1 MSAPKLGRR
10 RTLDRNKKTQICDLV
25 ARSATMG
32 EAAAALGV
40 SIRTVQREA
49 RRDHDFDQQLRH
61 AHTAA
66 PDPLKL
72 MQSAARTHW
81 RAAAW
86 LLEREDPERYGR
98 RSASSC
104 SPLKFEAALNTVL
117 EAALEATP
125 PQRQAE
131 VYDHVRAACETAFAR
146 VFPAYGPCGRLIE
159 PKLPATPLADA
170 AGRRRLGDPRRAIR
184 DYDDEPPQ
192 INIPGP
198 SAQRPSPRSV
208 GASAP
213 TLNRSRAIEVPPL
226 LPAEKA
232 VAQHPLDDTCQDA
245 AWQKPPAPS
254 PSRGGE
260 GRGCEAGTHFY
271 HPSQALPVEGRQHEE
286 SGFATSAAFAD
297 EVPSRSAGSSRS
309 GEPQLRSGQY
319 LPWQDAP
326 RVARTT
332 TPIIPGNGAGAGSA
346 REPVVLSPKTQ
357 RATESRGDVN
367 HRPEVDPN
375 MKL

>member
-1 MSAPKLGRR
+1 MPAKRPGRP
-10 RTLDRNKKTQICDLV
+10 RTLDRRKKSQICDLV
-25 ARSATMG
+25 SGGAKLG
-32 EAAAALGV
+32 EAAVAVGV
-40 SIRTVQREA
+40 STRTIQRQIL
-49 RRDHDFDQQLRH
+49 RDPEFDQELRRCQ
-61 AHTAA
+61 ATPA
-66 PDPLKL
+66 DPLRL

-213 TLNRSRAIEVPPL
+213 TLNRSRAIEVPPP

-232 VAQHPLDDTCQDA
+232 VAQHPLGDTCQDA
-245 AWQKPPAPS
+245 A
-254 PSRGGE
+254 
-260 GRGCEAGTHFY
+260 T
-271 HPSQALPVEGRQHEE
+271 
-286 SGFATSAAFAD
+286 AD

-367 HRPEVDPN
+367 HRPEVDPD